1 MRFRIRAQ
9 WWGPDGAQTG
19 VADDT
24 VEGSDAC
31 VVLEDALPGSWCD
44 GQYTHA
50 TVTIAPVETEADQEA
65 TGKGS

>member
-1 MRFRIRAQ
+1 MPAFRIRAQ

-24 VEGSDAC
+24 VEASDAC
-31 VVLEDALPGSWCD
+31 SALDHAVPGSWRD

-50 TVTIAPVETEADQEA
+50 EIRIEPLPEPRKPKSED
-65 TGKGS
+65 